1 MFTYDAFQKANNK
14 DADQTVQ
21 MRGLVSPVLFAKL
34 RRQVFSQL
42 GPNEG
47 HIKSNEFVTG
57 VKQRRGRTD
66 QQNRHRRHGD
76 TVHVK

>member
-21 MRGLVSPVLFAKL
+21 MRGLVSPVLFANL
-34 RRQVFSQL
+34 RRQVFSRL

-57 VKQRRGRTD
+57 VQ
-66 QQNRHRRHGD
+66 
-76 TVHVK
+76 